1 MNHILNQPTVSRQ
14 DFRRALNLRCHN
26 TFGLGL
32 MDLPD
37 VICIDD
43 FWYEGMEE
51 KEAVLMLD
59 GAIDDLKEELN
70 FGSYCSD
77 DAPVYSIDE

>member
-1 MNHILNQPTVSRQ
+1 MSNHILNQPTVSRQ
-14 DFRRALNLRCHN
+14 DFRRALNLRCHQ

-43 FWYEGMEE
+43 NWWEGQTS
-51 KEAVLMLD
+51 KEAHTM
-59 GAIDDLKEELN
+59 IESCIEELQ
-70 FGSYCSD
+70 
-77 DAPVYSIDE
+77 DEVGFNVADTPIYDINE